1 MAGKKYLSKEGV
13 PVTGLYRVM
22 HGSHR
27 LPHEA
32 LLLAGEVFP
41 RCARCSDQV
50 EFELV
55 APMPDLEMRPHRI
68 VRLYELPVLE
78 EASGALDSPT
88 PEAQET

>member
-1 MAGKKYLSKEGV
+1 M
-13 PVTGLYRVM
+13 YRVA

-50 EFELV
+50 EFELLS
-55 APMPDLEMRPHRI
+55 AMPDLDLKSRHI
-68 VRLYELPVLE
+68 VRLYELPVLD
-78 EASGALDSPT
+78 EASGTLNPRRKIAN
-88 PEAQET
+88 EG